1 MDTIEYKN
9 EIWTIIK
16 NKKIE
21 AGTVITGPNWS
32 DPVIVNLI
40 EVIGE
45 YVRIS
50 GKKIKT
56 YEHIDQLLTL
66 QELLEIKNE
75 KENGIFNQE
84 ARKVFL
90 ALECKR
96 YRYASLYDPLLAVNI
111 SKVDPLPHQI
121 DAVYNYVF
129 KLPRIRFLIADDP
142 GAGKTIMAGLIIKV
156 LKLRQ
161 LIERILIVVPGHL
174 KDQWKIELYDK
185 FEENFEI
192 IDGKNYYS
200 TYRTNL

>member
-1 MDTIEYKN
+1 MDTIENKN

-66 QELLEIKNE
+66 Q
-75 KENGIFNQE
+75 
-84 ARKVFL
+84 
-90 ALECKR
+90 
-96 YRYASLYDPLLAVNI
+96 
-111 SKVDPLPHQI
+111 
-121 DAVYNYVF
+121 
-129 KLPRIRFLIADDP
+129 
-142 GAGKTIMAGLIIKV
+142 
-156 LKLRQ
+156 
-161 LIERILIVVPGHL
+161 
-174 KDQWKIELYDK
+174 
-185 FEENFEI
+185 
-192 IDGKNYYS
+192 
-200 TYRTNL
+200 